1 MRRSQRNQTVA
12 LAMLFLLMY
21 AVVATPVV
29 FLASSGVT
37 TTGILGGLAAFVGSA
52 GTLTWRAFRRAY
64 RNSVDR
70 IQLRLEQLLDDL
82 EHGRLTEPPNLL
94 QKVVGQITAR

>member
-1 MRRSQRNQTVA
+1 
-12 LAMLFLLMY
+12 
-21 AVVATPVV
+21 
-29 FLASSGVT
+29 LASSGVA

-52 GTLTWRAFRRAY
+52 GTLTWRALRRAY

-70 IQLRLEQLLDDL
+70 IHLRLEQLLDDL
-82 EHGRLTEPPNLL
+82 EHGRLMEPPNLL